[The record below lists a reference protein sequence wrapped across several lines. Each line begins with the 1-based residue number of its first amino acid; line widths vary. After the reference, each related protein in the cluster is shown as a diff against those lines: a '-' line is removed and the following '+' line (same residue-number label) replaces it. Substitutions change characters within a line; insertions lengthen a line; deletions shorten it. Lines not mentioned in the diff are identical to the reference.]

1 MKAFERGQKI
11 VAAKDIRLQNGN
23 EILTGA
29 KGEVIGE
36 STDGLTIHVQFIG
49 YSGAVG
55 VWVDW
60 IAPAEAP
67 RGGTAAA
74 DDAHELAN
82 DSQSLYLLLGYI
94 RGVYARVSA
103 EPGYTAFM
111 ALQDVYKLTE
121 EILQAMD
128 AANE

>member
-1 MKAFERGQKI
+1 MWYLYNPATGCYSTEKTLNGLNAKLGMEWKEVDRIEFMEAKRRG
-11 VAAKDIRLQNGN
+11 
-23 EILTGA
+23 
-29 KGEVIGE
+29 
-36 STDGLTIHVQFIG
+36 
-49 YSGAVG
+49 
-55 VWVDW
+55 WVEYEPGKLRPP
-60 IAPAEAP
+60 APAEAP

-128 AANE
+128 AASE